1 MVVLRLW
8 CATAAGRA
16 SAASEAYGAGAR
28 AVGDVAAVMLEE
40 GP

>member
-1 MVVLRLW
+1 VVLWLW
-8 CATAAGRA
+8 CTPAVGRA
-16 SAASEAYGAGAR
+16 SATLEAYGAGAR